1 MSKPDENKPDEKT
14 LMDNIGKIAFSL
26 DKAYISRL
34 SSDYGVLYFDEK
46 YNKDESI
53 LYENNIRAVKVDR
66 WVFDRDEKPG
76 ECFKNVLSTFADG
89 DHTIALVVKRTPVDT
104 EMYFVVKNEGAGRNE
119 DSRENAE
126 LLSSSIKGN
135 FQGSNC
141 TIINNPEEIE
151 RLFSFNDKIEI
162 DGNREDA
169 VTSIALLANTPSEY
183 SEDYIGQGL
192 DKLLNGII
200 PKSEADSYTVVFL
213 AESLALTDIR
223 SICSGYEEI
232 ATALAPYLQYQFQS
246 GENETET
253 RGEMKSISE
262 TESISNS
269 VFKTHSINIGAN
281 GGVSNSRSSIITDAV
296 TKAAG
301 TQLKGVAS
309 AGLKVVLGAVGGMVA
324 GPPGAAVGGAIGKVV
339 GSAAPALSKSKTES
353 NSQSNTLGRNLGLS
367 AGYGYSW
374 GESKTTAKSKT
385 ETGGTSSG
393 ISIGTS
399 KSTTYTYKSYL
410 VADLLSKLEETIDRI
425 YKSQATGL
433 WKYSTYVLGG
443 SSKITKSVANY
454 LKGITQ
460 GKESYNEPAMVQE
473 WSRIE
478 ANYATAFGEIKKYI
492 SHFTH
497 PIFTAADAVGENA
510 MMLTPTSYVATDE
523 LSHVMV
529 FPRKSLQGLP
539 VLEGVEFG
547 REPHSLLP
555 VDSDLELGSGYHMH
569 HVITQQRIRISK
581 EELTKHTF
589 ITGSTGSGKSNT
601 IYKMLENL
609 DKQEVNYLVVEPAKG
624 EYKGVFGR
632 QKNVHVYGT
641 NPNISEYELLR
652 INPFRFPEHT
662 HVLEHLERL
671 VEIFNVCWPM
681 YAAMPAILKDSVE
694 RAYIKSGWNLEKS
707 VNVYDKSIFPTFAD
721 VVKQIREVL
730 NESDYSDD
738 NKGDYTGSLVTRLR
752 SLTNGING
760 LIFTSDDITDEE
772 LFDQKVIVD
781 LSRVGSSET
790 KSLIMGLLVLKL
802 QEYRMEQRSR
812 GTNSND
818 RLKHITVLEEA
829 HNLLK
834 RTSTEQSSEGS
845 NMIGKSVEML
855 ANSIAEMRTY
865 GEGFIIADQSP
876 GLLDMSVIRNTN
888 TKIILRLPDYTDREL
903 VGKSAGLSENQIVEL
918 ARLEKGVAVIS
929 QSDWLEPVLCKIDKY
944 EVKGEI
950 VYGLKK
956 DKKRHE
962 IIDTN
967 EASDSLLDCIM
978 TKEIYRKGD
987 RADAKKLRNTI
998 LRSKLDTAVKCDFI
1012 DYINTEKESA
1022 VKSLRTLVYDFLN
1035 ADKAVNESRG
1045 CNDISAWVHSVAER
1059 LSPDIK
1065 GYSKRQIDLVMA
1077 LLIYELSLRNTEYH
1091 DLFCCFTEAYK
1102 NKGGVF

>member
-1 MSKPDENKPDEKT
+1 MDKPDEKT
-14 LMDNIGKIAFSL
+14 LLDNMGKIAFSL

-34 SSDYGVLYFDEK
+34 STDYGVLYFDEK
-46 YNKDESI
+46 YNKEESI
-53 LYENNIRAVKVDR
+53 LYESNIRAVKVDR
-66 WVFDRDEKPG
+66 WVFDRDENPG

-89 DHTIALVVKRTPVDT
+89 DHTIALVVKRTPVNT

-119 DSRENAE
+119 DSRENAA

-141 TIINNPEEIE
+141 TVISDTEEIE
-151 RLFSFNDKIEI
+151 KLFSFNDKVEI
-162 DGNREDA
+162 DGRQEDA
-169 VTSIALLANTPSEY
+169 VTSISLLANTPSEY

-192 DKLLNGII
+192 DKLLNGIV
-200 PKSEADSYTVVFL
+200 PESDADSYTVVFL

-232 ATALAPYLQYQFQS
+232 ATAIAPYLQYQFQS
-246 GENETET
+246 GINETET
-253 RGEMKSISE
+253 HGEMESISD

-281 GGVSNSRSSIITDAV
+281 GGVSKSRSSSITEAV
-296 TKAAG
+296 TRTIG
-301 TQLKGVAS
+301 TDLKGVAS
-309 AGLKVVLGAVGGMVA
+309 AGLMVILGGIGTMVA
-324 GPPGAAVGGAIGKVV
+324 GPAGGAVGGAIGKFI
-339 GSAAPALSKSKTES
+339 GSAAPSISRGVTK
-353 NSQSNTLGRNLGLS
+353 SNTQTNTSGQNFGLS

-374 GESKTTAKSKT
+374 GESKTITNSQTKT
-385 ETGGTSSG
+385 TGTSSS
-393 ISIGTS
+393 ISKGTS
-399 KSTTYTYKSYL
+399 ESTTYTYKSYL
-410 VADLLSKLEETIDRI
+410 VADLLSKLEETIARI
-425 YKSQATGL
+425 NKSQSTGL

-443 SSKITKSVANY
+443 SSKTTKNVANY

-460 GKESYNEPAMVQE
+460 GKESYNEPAIVQE
-473 WSRIE
+473 WSRQE
-478 ANYATAFGEIKKYI
+478 GNHPTAFGEIKKYI

-497 PIFTAADAVGENA
+497 PIFVAADASDENA

-523 LSHVMV
+523 LAHVVV
-529 FPRKSLQGLP
+529 FPRKSLQGIP

-547 REPHSLLP
+547 REPHSLIP
-555 VDSDLELGSGYHMH
+555 ADADLEMGSGYHMH
-569 HVITQQRIRISK
+569 HVTTQQRIRISK

-601 IYKMLENL
+601 IYKILENL
-609 DKQEVNYLVVEPAKG
+609 EEQGVNYLVVEPAKG
-624 EYKGVFGR
+624 EYRTIIGR
-632 QKNVHVYGT
+632 HENVHVYGT
-641 NPNISEYELLR
+641 NPNIAEYEMLR

-662 HVLEHLERL
+662 HILEHLDRL

-707 VNVYDKSIFPTFAD
+707 VNAYDRNIFPAFAD

-730 NESDYSDD
+730 DESDYSDD

-760 LIFTSDDITDEE
+760 LIFTSDDIADEE
-772 LFDQKVIVD
+772 LFDQNVIVD

-802 QEYRMEQRSR
+802 QEYRMEQRNK
-812 GTNSND
+812 GANTND

-834 RTSTEQSSEGS
+834 RTSAEQSGESA
-845 NMIGKSVEML
+845 NMLGKSVEML

-888 TKIILRLPDYTDREL
+888 TKIILRLPDYSDREL
-903 VGKSAGLSENQIVEL
+903 VGKSAGLSEDQIVEL
-918 ARLEKGVAVIS
+918 ARLEKGVAAIS
-929 QSDWLEPVLCKIDKY
+929 QSDWLEPVLCKIDEYK
-944 EVKGEI
+944 VQGEI
-950 VYGLKK
+950 VYGH
-956 DKKRHE
+956 KRDNKRYE
-962 IIDTN
+962 GIDTD
-967 EASDSLLDCIM
+967 EISDSLLDCIM
-978 TKEIYRKGD
+978 MKEIYRKGD
-987 RADAKKLRNTI
+987 RVDIQKLKDII
-998 LRSKLDTAVKCDFI
+998 LKSKLDTAVKCDFV
-1012 DYINTEKESA
+1012 DYINAEKESA
-1022 VKSLRTLVYDFLN
+1022 VKSLRPLIYDFLN
-1035 ADKAVNESRG
+1035 ADKAVDESKG
-1045 CNDISAWVHSVAER
+1045 CSDISMWVHSVAGK

-1077 LLIYELSLRNTEYH
+1077 LLIYELSLRNTEYN
-1091 DLFCCFTEAYK
+1091 DLFCRFAEIYK
-1102 NKGGVF
+1102 KEGGVF